1 MRGETVDTGWASSQ
15 IQILGSA
22 PWLTQLCTTQA
33 GGTTVSDYLVT
44 MASSASSDEG
54 EIRDVGAGGAV
65 KANTSLPQL
74 DGTSVDRQDRTRSR
88 SSRSRSPYY
97 ESGSGSRRR
106 PDQDR
111 NNPSYS
117 DRDYRGSKRTRD
129 DDHYDARDPRRFK
142 VHYEDRRRDS
152 RRRPISYEDLDT
164 GSTSAPDL
172 RYDDNDSRRE
182 KRHRTRS
189 RSPYRYPQ
197 SSDRRPRDGHESQDR
212 GRYDSKYTTDN
223 RGRGY
228 EEQRSRVEKDQ
239 SVSKRANGSLRAD
252 LLDRNAKSAQGSSQ
266 QHNATGGSHQEYVK
280 DHPHIGTIL
289 TLHSSKHPTAEN
301 ATDVPEETEQLD
313 EAALIELRRKRREA
327 IKAKYKGAATPL
339 LVQALHINDESR
351 SATPAQNNS
360 AEDSVQSTREG
371 QFKQRISSTTL
382 TIL

>member
-1 MRGETVDTGWASSQ
+1 
-15 IQILGSA
+15 
-22 PWLTQLCTTQA
+22 
-33 GGTTVSDYLVT
+33 
-44 MASSASSDEG
+44 
-54 EIRDVGAGGAV
+54 
-65 KANTSLPQL
+65 
-74 DGTSVDRQDRTRSR
+74 
-88 SSRSRSPYY
+88 
-97 ESGSGSRRR
+97 
-106 PDQDR
+106 
-111 NNPSYS
+111 
-117 DRDYRGSKRTRD
+117 
-129 DDHYDARDPRRFK
+129 
-142 VHYEDRRRDS
+142 
-152 RRRPISYEDLDT
+152 
-164 GSTSAPDL
+164 
-172 RYDDNDSRRE
+172 
-182 KRHRTRS
+182 
-189 RSPYRYPQ
+189 
-197 SSDRRPRDGHESQDR
+197 
-212 GRYDSKYTTDN
+212 
-223 RGRGY
+223 
-228 EEQRSRVEKDQ
+228 
-239 SVSKRANGSLRAD
+239 VSKRANGSLRAD